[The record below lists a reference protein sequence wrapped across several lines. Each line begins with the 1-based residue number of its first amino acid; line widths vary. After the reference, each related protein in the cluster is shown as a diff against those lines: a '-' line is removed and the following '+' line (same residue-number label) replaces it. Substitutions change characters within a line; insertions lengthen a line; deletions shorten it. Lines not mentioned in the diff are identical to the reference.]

1 MPARARLA
9 AQMNRLAVHCSALT
23 VCVIRLTTERRL
35 RPDRWIVY
43 GDFFVSPSDVSMS
56 RPAVAECC
64 SWCRKSVRFGV
75 AVCKTLSNGVG
86 HMIRI
91 LLTVVVLGAVGSFA
105 GLAMAQVKQ
114 GEASGSGESSHCAHR
129 KVMPPDPRDGC
140 AASPTQSPGA
150 RSGIGPGSA
159 VGLGI
164 GTGQGIGPGGG
175 QGNVRR

>member
-1 MPARARLA
+1 M
-9 AQMNRLAVHCSALT
+9 AL
-23 VCVIRLTTERRL
+23 
-35 RPDRWIVY
+35 
-43 GDFFVSPSDVSMS
+43 G
-56 RPAVAECC
+56 
-64 SWCRKSVRFGV
+64 
-75 AVCKTLSNGVG
+75 KTFSNGVG
-86 HMIRI
+86 YMIRI

-140 AASPTQSPGA
+140 GASPSQSPGA

-164 GTGQGIGPGGG
+164 GTGQGIGPGNGGG
-175 QGNVRR
+175 QGNGRR